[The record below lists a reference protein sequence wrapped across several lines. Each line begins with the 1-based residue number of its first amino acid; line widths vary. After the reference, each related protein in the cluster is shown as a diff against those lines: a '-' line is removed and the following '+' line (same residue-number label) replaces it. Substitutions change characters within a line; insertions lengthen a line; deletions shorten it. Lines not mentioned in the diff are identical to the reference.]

1 MTVTLGIPEKVV
13 LAAWRLHRDRPIF
26 TAEEL
31 AVAAWKDFPD
41 TFGLLGVLD
50 ETGTPKYPD
59 SNRVFKEIMGSA
71 PARKKGWFEKV
82 GRKRYRLTAAG
93 ESVASG
99 LKSES
104 GEAHPRR
111 AGMSRAVGDD
121 LARYWKSRAM
131 TKWRES
137 REDDITFHDAAS
149 FWGISARSR
158 ANDLRSRLAH
168 FNATLDTAR
177 VAGQGESFVLNYGGE
192 VWDEAALAQLKS
204 LSDFLEDR
212 FVADLAVIRKRSD
225 R

>member
-1 MTVTLGIPEKVV
+1 MTAALGIPEKVV
-13 LAAWRLHRDRPIF
+13 LAAWRRLCGHPIF

-31 AVAAWKDFPD
+31 VVAAWREFPD

-71 PARKKGWFEKV
+71 PARKKGWLERV

-99 LKSES
+99 LASANGES
-104 GEAHPRR
+104 QPRR
-111 AGMSRAVGDD
+111 AGMSRTVGDD

-137 REDDITFHDAAS
+137 RNDHITFHDAAS

-168 FNATLDTAR
+168 FEATLDTAR
-177 VAGQGESFVLNYGGE
+177 AAGQGAPFVLNYGGE
-192 VWDEAALAQLKS
+192 VLDESALDQLTS
-204 LSDFLEDR
+204 LSEFLEGR
-212 FVADLAVIRKRSD
+212 FVEDLTVIRKRSD